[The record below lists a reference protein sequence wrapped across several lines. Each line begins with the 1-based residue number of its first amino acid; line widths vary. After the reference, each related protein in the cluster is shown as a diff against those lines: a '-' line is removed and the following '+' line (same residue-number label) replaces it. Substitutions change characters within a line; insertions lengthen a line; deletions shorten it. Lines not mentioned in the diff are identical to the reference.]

1 MNDEAM
7 SVDLGVITKPKM
19 SIGYDKD
26 KGVVVG
32 FSFEADIAPSDLARI
47 LDAGKTTSLRAKIFT
62 QAPPMLVTREGEQI
76 GLGAAVPPVE
86 HGIPVGKE
94 TATATLEEE
103 LGLSAPGAD

>member
-62 QAPPMLVTREGEQI
+62 QAPPMLVTREGRARHSGGQ
-76 GLGAAVPPVE
+76 GDGDSHSGGRAGAV
-86 HGIPVGKE
+86 
-94 TATATLEEE
+94 
-103 LGLSAPGAD
+103 SAWGRLKMSNPAPE